1 MIVLVVGLG
10 DGEGLGDTD
19 GEGTTLGLG
28 ITLGDGK
35 TEGNGLGMGE
45 GDKLGLGFGV
55 GDFLFQVAI
64 FGDAQGANWHV
75 VMHGRAVALAL
86 FEACFGASASR
97 LPAF

>member
-1 MIVLVVGLG
+1 MVLDPHQPVHGHPPFVGVG
-10 DGEGLGDTD
+10 HRV
-19 GEGTTLGLG
+19 
-28 ITLGDGK
+28 I
-35 TEGNGLGMGE
+35 
-45 GDKLGLGFGV
+45 